1 MKRCYGNFMRYQD
14 TNTNDL
20 TKVKLRENYFTTKNP
35 SKKRART
42 LTKEPPTKKPLLY
55 AKSDCLKT

>member
-1 MKRCYGNFMRYQD
+1 MRYQD

-42 LTKEPPTKKPLLY
+42 PTKISSSSTKKTLLY
-55 AKSDCLKT
+55 TKLSKNII